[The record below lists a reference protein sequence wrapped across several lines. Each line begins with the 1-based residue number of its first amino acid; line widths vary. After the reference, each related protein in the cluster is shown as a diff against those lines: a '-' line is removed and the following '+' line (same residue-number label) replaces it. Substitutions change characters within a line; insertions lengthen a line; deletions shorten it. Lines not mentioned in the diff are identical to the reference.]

1 MYIKFNLL
9 FLLLVISMNTFSNIS
24 NNPSDWYVV
33 TDRVMGGSSNLKAD
47 FNEGIFRM
55 TGNVVKKDGG
65 FVRLVHNPHC
75 LLYTSPS
82 PRDPT

>member
-9 FLLLVISMNTFSNIS
+9 FLLLAISMNTFSNIS

-65 FVRLVHNPHC
+65 FVRPVS
-75 LLYTSPS
+75 YTHL
-82 PRDPT
+82 RAHET